1 MQRSNSFFIAY
12 DQATQYLFSIEY
24 SMKSTNISVVIAE
37 SSFRRVLEILDEI
50 YLLFTVRTGQIGKK
64 EGWMPI
70 VRIYVHVINAWR
82 ERENVY
88 LGIIQ
93 ISY

>member
-12 DQATQYLFSIEY
+12 DQAMQYLFSIEY

-64 EGWMPI
+64 EGWTPI
-70 VRIYVHVINAWR
+70 VQIYVHVINAWGGK
-82 ERENVY
+82 EKTF
-88 LGIIQ
+88 I
-93 ISY
+93 